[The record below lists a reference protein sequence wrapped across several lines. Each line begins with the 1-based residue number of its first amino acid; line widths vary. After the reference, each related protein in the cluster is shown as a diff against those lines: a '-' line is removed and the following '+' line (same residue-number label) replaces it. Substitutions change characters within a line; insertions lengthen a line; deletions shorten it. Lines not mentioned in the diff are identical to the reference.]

1 MIYTNIKFQ
10 QKSNNN
16 SMSKNITNKLKLI
29 LVALTT
35 STLSWFIIDVFI
47 VEISLSDYI
56 FIEFIFTVM
65 YQLIKFEKA
74 RINR

>member
-1 MIYTNIKFQ
+1 
-10 QKSNNN
+10 
-16 SMSKNITNKLKLI
+16 MSKNITNKLKLI

-35 STLSWFIIDVFI
+35 SMLSGVIIDVFI
-47 VEISLSDYI
+47 VEISLKDYI

>member
-1 MIYTNIKFQ
+1 
-10 QKSNNN
+10 
-16 SMSKNITNKLKLI
+16 MSKNITNKLKLI

-65 YQLIKFEKA
+65 FQLIKFEKA

>member
-1 MIYTNIKFQ
+1 
-10 QKSNNN
+10 
-16 SMSKNITNKLKLI
+16 MSKNITNKLKLI

-56 FIEFIFTVM
+56 FIEFIFTIIF
-65 YQLIKFEKA
+65 QLIKFEKA

>member
-47 VEISLSDYI
+47 VEISLIDYI